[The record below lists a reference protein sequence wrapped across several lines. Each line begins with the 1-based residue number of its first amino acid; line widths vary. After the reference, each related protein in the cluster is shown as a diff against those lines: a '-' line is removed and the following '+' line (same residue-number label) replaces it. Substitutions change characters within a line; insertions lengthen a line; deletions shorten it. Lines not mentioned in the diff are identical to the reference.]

1 MIGRKK
7 TTERKSQ
14 MNDSDVDC
22 RNKKKNN
29 KCIKSAW
36 NSHMSIRST
45 VIHWLLAYIRPWQF
59 QLIII
64 K

>member
-1 MIGRKK
+1 MMMIIIIMAIMIGRKK

-29 KCIKSAW
+29 KCIKSA
-36 NSHMSIRST
+36 
-45 VIHWLLAYIRPWQF
+45 
-59 QLIII
+59 
-64 K
+64 